1 MVPGLKAVLG
11 ALLGALAS
19 LTALRQPRIA
29 PPPPPPPPPVLIEY
43 DSPPVF
49 KMSSSMTMDMLV
61 RNHHTQPG
69 TTGAK
74 QRRALV
80 SDIVPGG
87 DATFG
92 VAHGKDLE
100 I

>member
-1 MVPGLKAVLG
+1 
-11 ALLGALAS
+11 
-19 LTALRQPRIA
+19 
-29 PPPPPPPPPVLIEY
+29 
-43 DSPPVF
+43 
-49 KMSSSMTMDMLV
+49 MTMDMLV